1 MAQRYEAQMQ
11 IRLSKH
17 LYDEVKRIAGLSG
30 NTINGTIGNLML
42 LGLRMYNAELI
53 LHPKQEE

>member
-1 MAQRYEAQMQ
+1 MATRFETQMQ

-17 LYDEVKRIAGLSG
+17 LHDEVKRIAELSG
-30 NTINGTIGNLML
+30 NTINGTIGHLMM

-53 LHPKQEE
+53 LRPKQEE